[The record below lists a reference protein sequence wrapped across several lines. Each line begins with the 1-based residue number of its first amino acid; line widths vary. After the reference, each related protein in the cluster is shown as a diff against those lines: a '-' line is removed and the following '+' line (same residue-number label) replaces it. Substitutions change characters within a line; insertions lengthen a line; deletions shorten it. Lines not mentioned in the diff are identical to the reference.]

1 MKVEFIYR
9 PVSEMVS
16 IEKCFNSVIH
26 NISKE
31 NDVQASKSFV
41 KRLPFW
47 PLTVIYNIIRFAVRS
62 YSNKIFHI
70 TGDIQYVG
78 CLMNPNNTVMTIHD
92 CVVLRNDSAGLLYKK
107 IVYYLWYY
115 FPLKR
120 LKYICCISEET
131 KKDLIHF
138 FPWVEKNLT
147 VVPSP
152 VSDEFQYSEHRFNEA
167 CPVVLHVG
175 TRENKNLIR
184 VIQAL
189 AGIKCHLR
197 IIGKLSNNQLAALE
211 ENHVDYSNDFNV
223 SDEQLVKEYQNSDI
237 VSFPSLF
244 EGFGLPI
251 VEAQIVGR
259 PVVTSN
265 IEPMRSIGKGAI
277 LVNPKSTDAIRK
289 GFIKVIEKNDIR
301 EKCVS
306 DGLMNSQ
313 KYTGAEVASMYY
325 TLYKKMKSAN

>member
-115 FPLKR
+115 LPLKR

-138 FPWVEKNLT
+138 FPWVNNLII
-147 VVPSP
+147 VPSP
-152 VSDEFQYSEHRFNEA
+152 VSDDFKYNEHIFNKD
-167 CPVVLHVG
+167 CPVILHVG

-189 AGIKCHLR
+189 SGIKCRLR
-197 IIGKLSNNQLAALE
+197 IIGRLSDEQLTALI
-211 ENHVDYSNDFNV
+211 ENKIDYSNDFNIT
-223 SDEQLVKEYQNSDI
+223 DEQLVKEYNDSDI

-265 IEPMRSIGKGAI
+265 IEPMRSIGQGAI
-277 LVNPKSTDAIRK
+277 LVDPMSTDSIRE
-289 GFIKVIEKNDIR
+289 GFYKVIEKKEIR
-301 EKCVS
+301 EKCIS
-306 DGLMNSQ
+306 DGLKNSQ
-313 KYTGAEVASMYY
+313 KYTGEKIASMYFD
-325 TLYKKMKSAN
+325 LYKEIISAE